1 MPLMCPVNPKVCHTQ
16 GSIGKGGCS
25 TTAVCQQTSV
35 VSSRTGAH
43 SPALRTVTLLNRTER
58 LRVRR
63 GARRMRYEQRIAQ
76 EIASDAPETALEEQ
90 QSPLSPRDAAGI
102 AADPLRKLLNAGES
116 GQITQEMEDLLT
128 VVALFAGSAGY
139 QLAAK
144 GDIEAA
150 ERAKAAITQAF
161 VGKQLNQLQIK
172 RDAAGMAEIQKRLL
186 QYLQVGGADAAKREA
201 GDFSPG
207 ELERISPA
215 APQIRVS

>member
-1 MPLMCPVNPKVCHTQ
+1 MPRKPKGLPYARVNRQ
-16 GSIGKGGCS
+16 GRLQYYRRVPADKRCFFQGRAAFTCVLDCDPAEPNGK
-25 TTAVCQQTSV
+25 AAYEAW
-35 VSSRTGAH
+35 SRA
-43 SPALRTVTLLNRTER
+43 NEE
-58 LRVRR
+58 
-63 GARRMRYEQRIAQ
+63 YEQRIAQ

-116 GQITQEMEDLLT
+116 GQITQEMEDLLA
-128 VVALFAGSAGY
+128 VVALSAGSAGY
-139 QLAAK
+139 QLATT
-144 GDIEAA
+144 GDMEAA
-150 ERAKAAITQAF
+150 EQAKTLITQAF

>member
-1 MPLMCPVNPKVCHTQ
+1 MDCDPDAPN
-16 GSIGKGGCS
+16 GKAACEAWS
-25 TTAVCQQTSV
+25 KA
-35 VSSRTGAH
+35 
-43 SPALRTVTLLNRTER
+43 NEE
-58 LRVRR
+58 
-63 GARRMRYEQRIAQ
+63 YEQRIAQ

-116 GQITQEMEDLLT
+116 GQITQEMEDLLA

-161 VGKQLNQLQIK
+161 MGKQLNQLQIK